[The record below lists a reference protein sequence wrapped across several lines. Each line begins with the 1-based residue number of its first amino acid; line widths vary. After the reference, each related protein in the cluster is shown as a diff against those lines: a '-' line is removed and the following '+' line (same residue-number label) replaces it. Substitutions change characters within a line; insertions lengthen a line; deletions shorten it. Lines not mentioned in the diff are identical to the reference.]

1 MNKVK
6 VRGEVNSGQL
16 VVDPAGYRPLP
27 VIVRSLEIAG
37 EQLLMARRGEI
48 VGDMSDEEMEAQADA
63 DFVTDDSDE
72 LLDLGSQL
80 SFFTESEK
88 PVSNNESGGDK
99 SVSEGGKLD
108 ENPPAEG

>member
-1 MNKVK
+1 MVKVK

-48 VGDMSDEEMEAQADA
+48 VGDMSDEEMEALADA

-80 SFFTESEK
+80 SLFTEFKE
-88 PVSNNESGGDK
+88 PVSNDVSRGDK
-99 SVSEGGKLD
+99 SVSEGEKVI
-108 ENPPAEG
+108 ENPPVEG

>member
-1 MNKVK
+1 MTKVK
-6 VRGEVNSGQL
+6 LRGEVNSGQL

-88 PVSNNESGGDK
+88 SVSNNVPGRDRV
-99 SVSEGGKLD
+99 VSEGEKVV
-108 ENPPAEG
+108 ENPPVEG